1 MKSWY
6 RITNRADTT
15 AEVFLYDEVG
25 AWGTS
30 AGDFAKE
37 LKDVKASEI
46 TLRLNSPGGEVFDGL
61 AIYSALKRHPA
72 KVTVHVDG
80 LAASITSVIAMAG
93 DRILIDRHAQMMI
106 HEAHAIAVGN
116 TKDMTAM
123 ARLLDEYS
131 DNIASIYAER
141 AGGDVATWRD
151 RMRSESWFSAKE
163 AVSAGLADEVAAG
176 PAPREMT
183 ANTWDLSIFNYAG
196 RDKAPNPL
204 GTGWSAVGERG
215 PELVR
220 PLSNIAPAPPPAE
233 PTSNPPDEA
242 GFLMPALD
250 LARIRDAVESLD
262 EIPLTRGL
270 ITAAVSLGANDCP
283 APDAPAPPVPAP
295 PGPDLS
301 INLPG
306 LRRAIR
312 EAQL

>member
-1 MKSWY
+1 
-6 RITNRADTT
+6 
-15 AEVFLYDEVG
+15 
-25 AWGTS
+25 
-30 AGDFAKE
+30 
-37 LKDVKASEI
+37 
-46 TLRLNSPGGEVFDGL
+46 
-61 AIYSALKRHPA
+61 
-72 KVTVHVDG
+72 
-80 LAASITSVIAMAG
+80 
-93 DRILIDRHAQMMI
+93 MMI

-116 TKDMTAM
+116 CKDMTAM

-141 AGGDVATWRD
+141 AGGDVAAWRD

-163 AVSAGLADEVAAG
+163 AVAAGLADEVAAG

-204 GTGWSAVGERG
+204 ATGRPANVG
-215 PELVR
+215 P
-220 PLSNIAPAPPPAE
+220 PPAPPPMATPS
-233 PTSNPPDEA
+233 PTPDPPDEA